1 MASSPAQRKFHAS
14 LSLERRPRL
23 LKDFLNDDYHH
34 SSAASQLLIRS
45 RSKAASATI
54 SGALHKVINIVKF
67 FPFASAVKS
76 PSVFISRKLSK
87 RTAPAPASGKNNL
100 GHDNLRERPA
110 AMVKV
115 KDILR
120 WRSSRD
126 LAAEKSTPLLDDE
139 FCYSPNRCTTATTT
153 TAGSKRSSWCDSDF
167 TAEDL
172 PLWCGEIDEQA
183 VGTMKSGNKKN
194 RFLPDETVGG
204 YFMDDKQMD
213 PQFDENDQH
222 SPVSVLQSPFREDED
237 FSFHRSLATIE
248 SRKCMLMQRIQQ
260 LETLAGGVGGATTRP
275 ENGAD
280 EEEEEGGIRGAN
292 DEAKQ
297 MMMIHLTTEEII
309 SCSEESYEW
318 EVEEKR
324 EAYIRDMEKAAG
336 MRWYNFEEEKE
347 EVCRE
352 VEVEVFRDLV
362 NEVLAEMFMH
372 KLHSTN

>member
-34 SSAASQLLIRS
+34 SPAASQLLIRS

-87 RTAPAPASGKNNL
+87 RTPAAASGKNNL
-100 GHDNLRERPA
+100 GDDNLQERPA

-126 LAAEKSTPLLDDE
+126 LAAEKSTPPLDDE

-153 TAGSKRSSWCDSDF
+153 TGSKRSSWCDSDF

-172 PLWCGEIDEQA
+172 PSWCGEIDEQA
-183 VGTMKSGNKKN
+183 VGTMKSGNNKN

-260 LETLAGGVGGATTRP
+260 LETLAGGVGGTTTRP

-280 EEEEEGGIRGAN
+280 EEEGGIRGAN

-297 MMMIHLTTEEII
+297 MMMMIHLTTEDII

-362 NEVLAEMFMH
+362 DEVLAEMFYA
-372 KLHSTN
+372 

>member
-1 MASSPAQRKFHAS
+1 MASSPQRKFHAS

-34 SSAASQLLIRS
+34 SSAAAQLLMRS

-76 PSVFISRKLSK
+76 PSVFISRKLSRK
-87 RTAPAPASGKNNL
+87 TTAAASGNKNL
-100 GHDNLRERPA
+100 GHDDIEERPT

-126 LAAEKSTPLLDDE
+126 LVAEKSTPLDDD
-139 FCYSPNRCTTATTT
+139 FLICYSPNRCTTATATT
-153 TAGSKRSSWCDSDF
+153 TTGSKRSSWCDSDF

-172 PLWCGEIDEQA
+172 PSWCGEIDEQA
-183 VGTMKSGNKKN
+183 AVGTMKAAGNN
-194 RFLPDETVGG
+194 NDETVGG
-204 YFMDDKQMD
+204 YFMDKQMD

-237 FSFHRSLATIE
+237 FTFHRSLATIE

-260 LETLAGGVGGATTRP
+260 LESLAGGVGGTTTWP

-280 EEEEEGGIRGAN
+280 EEGN
-292 DEAKQ
+292 DEEAKLH
-297 MMMIHLTTEEII
+297 MMMIHLTREDII
-309 SCSEESYEW
+309 RCSEESYEW

-347 EVCRE
+347 ELCRE

-362 NEVLAEMFMH
+362 NEVLAEIHFMN

>member
-34 SSAASQLLIRS
+34 SPAASQLLIRS

-87 RTAPAPASGKNNL
+87 RTAASGKNL
-100 GHDNLRERPA
+100 GHENLQERPA

-153 TAGSKRSSWCDSDF
+153 TGSKRSSWCDSDF

-172 PLWCGEIDEQA
+172 PLWCGEIDEHA
-183 VGTMKSGNKKN
+183 GVGTMKCGNNNNKN
-194 RFLPDETVGG
+194 RFLADESVGG

-260 LETLAGGVGGATTRP
+260 LETLAGGVGGTTTRP

-280 EEEEEGGIRGAN
+280 EEEEGIQLGAN
-292 DEAKQ
+292 DKAKQ
-297 MMMIHLTTEEII
+297 MMIHLTTEDII

-347 EVCRE
+347 ELCRE